1 MCKGETVQRSYL
13 LKYAAKLRITEQA
26 CKWTFVG
33 FSGISPTPEAVLR
46 VLQSLFGCLGIQWR
60 NMCFLQKVV
69 GGALSLGGLLL
80 VTFVNI

>member
-46 VLQSLFGCLGIQWR
+46 VYSLFS
-60 NMCFLQKVV
+60 
-69 GGALSLGGLLL
+69 GA
-80 VTFVNI
+80 